1 MRKFALQRC
10 LEIGGS
16 AMRQTKREQTPEKA
30 QERIEQGTKIT
41 DAVTAYDALAP
52 FYKSISAARSP
63 YLESVEKIISTC
75 VRGAGSLLDIGA
87 GDAIRTCVIAE
98 TAGIRHIVA
107 VEPSAA
113 MRAQCGKQVQFWKC
127 KATEIPETGLKFDVI
142 ICLWNVL
149 GHIQTTEERLLT
161 LTKARRLLIP
171 EGVMFVDVNHRYNA
185 VVLGW
190 STTLWN
196 MLRDYFFWSD
206 TNGDVVVSWKIG
218 SRPVCTHGH
227 LFTEKELEALFQST
241 GFTIK
246 KEWILNYRTGA
257 VCKSSLQGSLLYQL
271 EPSHDE
277 A

>member
-1 MRKFALQRC
+1 M
-10 LEIGGS
+10 
-16 AMRQTKREQTPEKA
+16 QTKRERRPEKV
-30 QERIEQGTKIT
+30 QERIQQGTKIT
-41 DAVTAYDALAP
+41 DAVTAYEALAP

-113 MRAQCGKQVQFWKC
+113 MRAQCEKQVQFWKC

-149 GHIQTTEERLLT
+149 GHIQTTEERLLI
-161 LTKARRLLIP
+161 LAKARSLLTP
-171 EGVMFVDVNHRYNA
+171 DGVMFVDVNHRYNA
-185 VVLGW
+185 VVHGW
-190 STTLWN
+190 SRALWN
-196 MLRDYFFWSD
+196 ILRDYFFWSD

-227 LFTEKELEALFQST
+227 LFTEKELEVLFQST

-246 KEWILNYRTGA
+246 KKWVLNYRTGA

-277 A
+277 GLRSKAERWVG